1 MPELPEVQ
9 ALAERLAPVLVG
21 DRVERVVALS
31 FSGLKTVA
39 PRPEELV
46 AKTVARVGRRGKYL
60 VIEVE
65 DGLRLLVHL
74 GQAGRLDLE
83 SPPRSTRPKGGLFRL
98 GLSGGV
104 ALLVREHGRERK
116 AGWWVLAPGED
127 GPLAAL
133 GPEAGSQAFAEL
145 VMRAAGKERL
155 HTWLRDQRVV
165 AGLGR
170 GHTDDVL
177 NRAGLSPFATP
188 GRLDAGERDRLVSSV
203 REVLAEALARERRR
217 TGGLSAASLGDR
229 FAVHNRKGEPCPRCG
244 TPIASVSFSTYE
256 IDYCSRCQTGGRVL
270 ADRRLSRLLR

>member
-46 AKTVARVGRRGKYL
+46 AKTVARVGRRGKFL

-65 DGLRLLVHL
+65 DGLRLLVH
-74 GQAGRLDLE
+74 
-83 SPPRSTRPKGGLFRL
+83 L

-116 AGWWVLAPGED
+116 AGWWVLAPGDD